1 VLLLSGYNEKVYKRN
16 SWEELMGR
24 STISL
29 DEAMNLENGFS
40 KIRKKKRDRRN
51 GSEAHNAWE
60 FGFKGENVT
69 DIESKGNLVRVWA
82 PKTEIDKDVAR
93 TLKSLALY
101 PGVYPYVAIMPDFHI
116 GESSVNGAVIPSE
129 NMLYV
134 NAIGGDL
141 GCGMSFVDLG
151 VSVDSVRRKLN
162 EIYGEI
168 YEAVPTGKRFN
179 VQFDER
185 LEKNELFVQDLPLLN
200 RTNKKLAMQQF
211 GSLGRGNHFIE
222 LQEGEQG
229 QLGLMIHTGSRGIG
243 HLIRNIG
250 MKAGTAL
257 DSPRGLVVI
266 EANSEEG
273 EEYLR
278 NINFAVQY
286 ASKNRLEIL
295 MRVLGVL
302 QGKSEELGRK
312 SLEEVRENVID
323 VPHNLITQERHF
335 GKDLYVHR
343 KGAVNLLKG
352 QLGIIPG
359 SMGTHSYVVVG
370 RGNVY
375 SFNSCSH
382 GAGRIMSRGKALNTV
397 SPRDFE
403 SSMSGIVSRRDRSV
417 YDEAPQAYKNI
428 ELVLGYQKDLVK
440 RVSKWYPT
448 LSIKG

>member
-1 VLLLSGYNEKVYKRN
+1 MLLLSGYNEKVYKRN

>member
-1 VLLLSGYNEKVYKRN
+1 
-16 SWEELMGR
+16 MGR

>member
-1 VLLLSGYNEKVYKRN
+1 
-16 SWEELMGR
+16 
-24 STISL
+24 
-29 DEAMNLENGFS
+29 
-40 KIRKKKRDRRN
+40 
-51 GSEAHNAWE
+51 
-60 FGFKGENVT
+60 
-69 DIESKGNLVRVWA
+69 
-82 PKTEIDKDVAR
+82 
-93 TLKSLALY
+93 
-101 PGVYPYVAIMPDFHI
+101 
-116 GESSVNGAVIPSE
+116 
-129 NMLYV
+129 MLYV